1 MQTFILQKSLSESQR
16 SQLRETLRH
25 QQKNQQTKHT
35 KQDRKNKNARS
46 IMTRKLYHI
55 LILLICNSIAVS
67 AQDNTSKMPTTLEGW
82 ADRAARFGK
91 AIPQEQI
98 FVHMDNN
105 CYFLGD
111 TIYYKAYVQ
120 RSDSRKPSG
129 VSGVLYADLYNQDG
143 YLVERQQVEMKN
155 GQCHGSFL
163 LPDTL
168 YSGFYELRAYTRWML
183 NWGITEHPHTKLAE
197 QWFVRRN
204 YAQDY
209 YIDYEKLYSRTFP
222 VYDKPKVEGSFEHN
236 MTLRPLRKRISA
248 KGDTPDLVLTLYP
261 EGGNLV
267 TGVPCRVAWEGAT
280 DEGLHKDGN
289 LVVTDTN
296 GKQVAT
302 SKTENRGRGTFTFV
316 PQEGMTYTA
325 QFTSGEQEIKAK
337 LPKIQNDGCA
347 IQVDQAE
354 GKINIHLACA
364 GLASQETLGMTVMC
378 QGVQQDFRELEAG
391 KEHTISLNSQSMRTG
406 VNQVTIFDSKG
417 IIWADRLFFVNNGET
432 SAGNTLSFSG
442 LSKDGSEPFAPVEVQ
457 IKGGVPGSKVSV
469 AVRDAAHTEYLYDN
483 NNIMT
488 EMLLCSQVKGFIENP
503 RYFFEKDDAEHQRAL
518 DLLLMIQGWR
528 RYDWSSMATPGAFE
542 LLHQPERTPL
552 MTGTVNKYEATTIL
566 TELEE
571 KVNKMAEKDMV
582 TESEREAMKGDKS
595 LRNSVAENV
604 NGDKIKDVREEM
616 DKFAKDSENQQRHN
630 DAPSAKNIHG
640 KYWSTTTKQKRP
652 VLVHA
657 EFTKA
662 GSEQA
667 ILGDMLTKNS
677 RFGIQSPR
685 FFEGCDFHLAAA
697 DTSHWGQEKFDKH
710 MWIGSSEDINGEI
723 NYPDY
728 YVKLDQYNPRFVKPY
743 TWYQK
748 HLAEAPKGTALN
760 EDWIYDDARM
770 LQTVTVTA
778 KKNSYTRF
786 DAKKPAYVVDAYDA
800 FNAISDAGLCN
811 GYFTNG
817 TDFAYNIARYYIG
830 DMNQERNYEMEIRK
844 DSHTSSYHMSDGER
858 EKYNHL
864 PNLDKIYIYTDYCPR
879 QEGSKYYEA
888 SNQPLVIVD
897 LRKLENEQIRLV
909 FRDRY
914 YRLPGFTLPYEF
926 YQPSYANKPLPEHK
940 DYRRTLYWNP
950 DVELDESGTA
960 KIRFYNNG
968 RTTKMGISAEGMAID
983 GTLQCGQEMPEDR
996 K

>member
-1 MQTFILQKSLSESQR
+1 MHETNSGPLCRDHTARHREANSYIQSTGKTYLNSTKKS
-16 SQLRETLRH
+16 
-25 QQKNQQTKHT
+25 HT
-35 KQDRKNKNARS
+35 HIKE
-46 IMTRKLYHI
+46 IMAKGISHI
-55 LILLICNSIAVS
+55 LVLLLCNSMIVF

-82 ADRAARFGK
+82 ADRALRFGK

-120 RSDSRKPSG
+120 RSDTRKPSG

-143 YLVERQQVEMKN
+143 YLVERQQLEMKN
-155 GQCHGSFL
+155 GQCNGSFVL
-163 LPDTL
+163 LDTL

-197 QWFVRRN
+197 QWFIRRN

-222 VYDKPKVEGSFEHN
+222 VYDKPKVDGSFEHN
-236 MTLRPLRKRISA
+236 MTLRPLRKRISSS
-248 KGDTPDLVLTLYP
+248 GDAPDLLLTLYP

-267 TGVPCRVAWEGAT
+267 AGVSCRVAWEGGT
-280 DEGLHKDGN
+280 DEGQHKDGS
-289 LVVTDTN
+289 LVVTDDK
-296 GKQVAT
+296 GSQVAT

-316 PQEGMTYTA
+316 PQEGVTYTA
-325 QFTSGEQEIKAK
+325 HLTSGEQKTKVK
-337 LPKIQNDGCA
+337 LPQVQTDGCA

-364 GLASQETLGMTVMC
+364 GLPAQQTLGMTVMC
-378 QGVQQDFRELEAG
+378 QGVQQDFRTLEAG
-391 KEHTISLNSQSMRTG
+391 KEHTVSLNSNALRTG

-417 IIWADRLFFVNNGET
+417 IIWADRLFFVKDGET
-432 SAGNTLSFSG
+432 STGNILSFNG
-442 LSKDGSEPFAPVEVQ
+442 LSKQGSEPFAPVEVQ
-457 IKGGVPGSKVSV
+457 IKGGVPGSNVSV

-528 RYDWSSMATPGAFE
+528 RYDWRLMATPGSFE

-552 MTGTVNKYEATTIL
+552 MTGMVNKYEATTVL
-566 TELEE
+566 TEVEQ
-571 KVNKMAEKDMV
+571 KVEQMKEKDM
-582 TESEREAMKGDKS
+582 TTDSEREAMKGDKS
-595 LRNSVAENV
+595 QRNSVAESV
-604 NGDKIKDVREEM
+604 RDGKIKDVRQEM
-616 DKFAKDSENQQRHN
+616 DEFAKDSENQQRHN
-630 DAPSAKNIHG
+630 DAPSATNIHG
-640 KYWSTTTKQKRP
+640 RYWSTTNKMKRP

-657 EFTKA
+657 EFMKT

-667 ILGDMLTKNS
+667 ISGDMLTQNA
-677 RFGIQSPR
+677 RFSIQSPR
-685 FFEGCDFHLAAA
+685 FFEGCHFYLAAA
-697 DTSHWGQEKFDKH
+697 DTTHWGQEKFDKH
-710 MWIGSSEDINGEI
+710 IWVDRSEDINEEI
-723 NYPDY
+723 NYPDF

-743 TWYQK
+743 NWYQK

-760 EDWIYDDARM
+760 EDWKFDDARM

-778 KKNSYTRF
+778 NKNSYTRF
-786 DAKKPAYVVDAYDA
+786 DASKPAYVVDAYDA

-817 TDFAYNIARYYIG
+817 ADFAYNIARYYIG

-844 DSHTSSYHMSDGER
+844 NSHTSSYHMSNGES
-858 EKYNHL
+858 EKYSHL
-864 PNLDKIYIYTDYCPR
+864 PYLDKVYIYTDYSPR
-879 QEGSKYYEA
+879 QEGSEDYQA

-897 LRKLENEQIRLV
+897 LRIYDDDAKRV
-909 FRDRY
+909 TFRDRY
-914 YRLPGFTLPYEF
+914 YHLPGFTLPYEF

-950 DVELDESGTA
+950 DVQLDESGTA
-960 KIRFYNNG
+960 TISFYNNG

-983 GTLQCGQEMPEDR
+983 GTLQSGQEMPEDR
-996 K
+996 E